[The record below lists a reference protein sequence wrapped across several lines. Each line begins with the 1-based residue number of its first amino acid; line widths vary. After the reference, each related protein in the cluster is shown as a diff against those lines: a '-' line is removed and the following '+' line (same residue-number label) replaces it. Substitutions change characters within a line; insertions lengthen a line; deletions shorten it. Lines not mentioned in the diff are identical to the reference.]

1 MSLMTNYPDNPYS
14 MFDVL
19 SLISVYLGKQTWISL
34 YSAGIY
40 SFWNKENKNSLQFQ
54 WEVCCRNTVKMIK
67 TCRYIVKII
76 KTCRFIDNLIKTYN
90 RVDICPQVVHVH
102 DEIHILSAKTK
113 LCSIY
118 NHKSWVLNKRGS
130 EQPLGY
136 FKNLKLGGEGQYA
149 KSRQVIRKFNL
160 CLYIT

>member
-1 MSLMTNYPDNPYS
+1 MSLITNYPDNPYS

-19 SLISVYLGKQTWISL
+19 SLISVYSGKRTWISL

-40 SFWNKENKNSLQFQ
+40 SFWNKENKDSLQFQ
-54 WEVCCRNTVKMIK
+54 LEVCCRNTVKMIK

-76 KTCRFIDNLIKTYN
+76 KTCRYIDNLIKTYN
-90 RVDICPQVVHVH
+90 RRYLFTSSICTWWN
-102 DEIHILSAKTK
+102 ISAKTK

-118 NHKSWVLNKRGS
+118 NHKSWVLNIRGS

-136 FKNLKLGGEGQYA
+136 FKNLKLGGVGQYA
-149 KSRQVIRKFNL
+149 KSRQVMRQFNL
-160 CLYIT
+160 CLCTT